1 MINMKINIR
10 KILLIMLI
18 FIFLFSSCDIGRDYY
33 KYTPEHS
40 IKKNKYDCW
49 EHICQKTE
57 YNDTKI
63 STMIPFDELLI
74 SNELS
79 NKYYL
84 NILYKQTNKDSV
96 IYLLV
101 IHEGYDLIYANKSAI
116 SLYIKTESHNYEFTA
131 SKTNRDDETFIYQ
144 TFASFDFTVQ
154 EERIYYRITL
164 QELAN
169 IINADKVSLKLIG
182 ENSSFEAEVSTD
194 TRNYL
199 KIFYEQILFEEK
211 K

>member
-1 MINMKINIR
+1 MINMKMNIR

-49 EHICQKTE
+49 EHICKKTE

-63 STMIPFDELLI
+63 FTMIPFDELLI
-74 SNELS
+74 NNELS

-84 NILYKQTNKDSV
+84 NILYKQTKKDSV

-101 IHEGYDLIYANKSAI
+101 IHNGYDLIYANKSSI

-131 SKTNRDDETFIYQ
+131 NKTNRDDETFIYQ

-154 EERIYYRITL
+154 EERIYYRVTL

-182 ENSSFEAEVSTD
+182 ENNSIEVEVPTD
-194 TRNYL
+194 TKNYL
-199 KIFYEQILFEEK
+199 KFFYRKILFDEK

>member
-1 MINMKINIR
+1 MKMNIR

-18 FIFLFSSCDIGRDYY
+18 SIFLFSSCDIGRDYY

-49 EHICQKTE
+49 DHICKKTE

-63 STMIPFDELLI
+63 FTMISCDKLLI
-74 SNELS
+74 NNELS

-84 NILYKQTNKDSV
+84 NILYKQTKKDSV

-101 IHEGYDLIYANKSAI
+101 IHNGYDLIYVNKSSI
-116 SLYIKTESHNYEFTA
+116 SLYIKTESHNYEFIA
-131 SKTNRDDETFIYQ
+131 NKTNRDDETFIYQ

-154 EERIYYRITL
+154 EERIYYRVTL

-182 ENSSFEAEVSTD
+182 ENNSIEVEVPTD
-194 TRNYL
+194 TKNYL
-199 KIFYEQILFEEK
+199 KIFYRKILFDGEK
-211 K
+211 LK